1 MKPRPQI
8 SPISDAFDLGD
19 QFTKRRAWKF
29 PDIDFHFQETRR
41 ASDSSSGKP
50 DNFSTDGFHRLSSR
64 YITKETSRAFVADAI
79 IFGMIVG
86 VSAWPIISM
95 IQALVH
101 LFR

>member
-1 MKPRPQI
+1 MKPRSQI
-8 SPISDAFDLGD
+8 SSVSHVFDLGD
-19 QFTKRRAWKF
+19 RFTARRARKF
-29 PDIDFHFQETRR
+29 PGIECHFQEPRQTNGG
-41 ASDSSSGKP
+41 SSGKP